1 MKVAYFIGSLNR
13 GGTETLVLDTF
24 RRKEKAPYESILIY
38 RSEGELSEAYRATGV
53 PMFCIKPNRF
63 KLGYITRLRRLL
75 KEEGI
80 DILHT
85 QTHLNAFL
93 GIFCTCFSKVKLV
106 VTFHG
111 FTPSVS
117 DKVYTRFGLWFADA
131 SIFVSEYA
139 RDWYL
144 KRTVC
149 APRKRSYVVYNG
161 IDFSKFDKPYE
172 TPDFLNKD
180 DEASSETVKMV
191 MVGNFSTARS
201 QILLCQAL
209 KALKERNAGDVRLY
223 LVGKKTNADPEVYD
237 NCVSYCREN
246 GLLDTMVHFVG
257 GRSDVPAILQHMDA
271 FVYATN
277 RDTFGIAV
285 IEAVASGLPAV
296 VNDWEVMKE
305 VTNNGE
311 WALLYKTMDVA
322 DCADKLEVV
331 LKNKEQRKEAALRNA
346 EAVRQKFSIE
356 NHILNLNEVYEKTLE
371 K

>member
-24 RRKEKAPYESILIY
+24 RRKEVAPYESILVY
-38 RSEGELSEAYRATGV
+38 RSEGDLSEAYRATGV
-53 PMFCIKPNRF
+53 PMFRIQPTRF
-63 KLGYITRLRRLL
+63 KLGYITRLRRLF
-75 KEEGI
+75 KEENVNV
-80 DILHT
+80 LHT

-93 GIFCTCFSKVKLV
+93 GIFCTCFSMVKLV

-111 FTPSVS
+111 FTPSVL

-131 SIFVSEYA
+131 LIFVSGYV

-144 KRTVC
+144 KSAVFV
-149 APRKRSYVVYNG
+149 PHKRSCVVYNG
-161 IDFSKFDKPYE
+161 IDFSKFDRSYDM
-172 TPDFLNKD
+172 PDFLKKNNG
-180 DEASSETVKMV
+180 ASIETVKMV

-209 KALKERNAGDVRLY
+209 KALKERGVGDVRLY
-223 LVGKKTNADPEVYD
+223 LIGKRTNADPEVFD
-237 NCVSYCREN
+237 NCVNYCREN
-246 GLLDTMVHFVG
+246 GLLDTSVYFLG

-285 IEAVASGLPAV
+285 IEAVASGLPAI

-311 WALLYKTMDVA
+311 WALLYKTLDVV
-322 DCADKLEVV
+322 DCADKIEEFI
-331 LKNKEQRKEAALRNA
+331 KNKEQRKEAAQRSA

-356 NHILNLNEVYEKTLE
+356 NHIRGLNEVYEKTLKE
-371 K
+371 

>member
-24 RRKEKAPYESILIY
+24 RRKEVLPYECILIY

-53 PMFCIKPNRF
+53 PMFCVQPSRF
-63 KLGYITRLRRLL
+63 KLGYITKLRRLL
-75 KEEGI
+75 KKENV
-80 DILHT
+80 DVLHT

-93 GIFCTCFSKVKLV
+93 GIFCTCLSKVKLV

-111 FTPSVS
+111 FTPSVL
-117 DKVYTRFGLWFADA
+117 DKVYTRFGLWFADS

-144 KRTVC
+144 KRTVF
-149 APRKRSYVVYNG
+149 APHKRSYVVYNG

-172 TPDFLNKD
+172 RPDFLNKN
-180 DEASSETVKMV
+180 DETSPETVKMV

-201 QILLCQAL
+201 QILLCQAI
-209 KALKERNAGDVRLY
+209 KSLKERNAGDIRLF
-223 LVGKKTNADPEVYD
+223 LVGKKTNADPEVFD
-237 NCVSYCREN
+237 NCVNYCCKN
-246 GLLDTMVHFVG
+246 SLLDTSVFFLG

-285 IEAVASGLPAV
+285 IEAVASGLPAI

-311 WALLYKTMDVA
+311 WASLYKTMNVA
-322 DCADKLEVV
+322 DCVDKIEGF
-331 LKNKEQRKEAALRNA
+331 LKNKGRRKEAALRNA
-346 EAVRQKFSIE
+346 EAVRQRFSIE
-356 NHILNLNEVYEKTLE
+356 NHIRNLHEVYEKTLE